1 MNNFSWAR
9 PLRDNNFNL
18 VSGTPSNVSDKTLYP
33 FGNNDKKNEVI
44 YETNDKNID
53 GYDVYT
59 ATQEV
64 NSYSITGNNL
74 TYNAS
79 ESSGTY
85 EITDTTTVYNLSN
98 ATITDPSFNP
108 KTVANVLYVESSA
121 NGKSVSYYIPE
132 NKSTGQKE
140 EVVITAKTVKNPA
153 STSNYMQLQFEYDF
167 ETHPIITSSGSA
179 NIIKHTT
186 LYTLSNG
193 AILKVAND
201 GTVTINYTDNK
212 NPSRGTFESSG
223 YKTSTNRVLK

>member
-33 FGNNDKKNEVI
+33 FGNGDEKNKVT
-44 YETNDKNID
+44 YESNDKNIN
-53 GYDVYT
+53 GYSVYT
-59 ATQEV
+59 STQEV
-64 NSYSITGNNL
+64 NSYRIIGNSL
-74 TYNAS
+74 TYTAS

-98 ATITDPSFNP
+98 ATITDTTNGTRVVPNIVY
-108 KTVANVLYVESSA
+108 TESSA
-121 NGKSVSYYIPE
+121 NGKHVSYVRVLSDGTIAE
-132 NKSTGQKE
+132 T
-140 EVVITAKTVKNPA
+140 IMTAKTVKNPA
-153 STSNYMQLQFEYDF
+153 STSNYIQLQFEYDA
-167 ETHPIITSSGSA
+167 TIKPIITCSGSA
-179 NIIKHTT
+179 NIKKVAT

>member
-9 PLRDNNFNL
+9 PLRDNNFGL
-18 VSGTPSNVSDKTLYP
+18 VSGTPSNVGDKTLYP
-33 FGNNDKKNEVI
+33 FGNNDKKNEVT
-44 YETNDKNID
+44 YGTNDKNID

-64 NSYSITGNNL
+64 NSYSITGNSL

-85 EITDTTTVYNLSN
+85 EITDITTVYNLSN
-98 ATITDPSFNP
+98 ATITDTTNGTRIAS
-108 KTVANVLYVESSA
+108 NVVYTESSA

-132 NKSTGQKE
+132 NKSTGQKQ
-140 EVVITAKTVKNPA
+140 EVIITAKAFKNVS
-153 STSNYMQLQFEYDF
+153 STETYMYLMFKIQPLEDYYSNLTCNNVSKY
-167 ETHPIITSSGSA
+167 A
-179 NIIKHTT
+179 T